1 MVTAE
6 VARAVAA
13 WEGAETEAVAAVAA
27 EMEAGVRAE
36 VAMAEAAMAEA
47 AWVAAVRAAARSR
60 R

>member
-36 VAMAEAAMAEA
+36 VAMAEVAREEA
-47 AWVAAVRAAARSR
+47 A
-60 R
+60 